1 MAPPGA
7 TVRPVRATVD
17 TGILLALFLLGV
29 VVWVLAGIELV
40 ALWS

>member
-7 TVRPVRATVD
+7 TGVPVRATAD
-17 TGILLALFLLGV
+17 TAILLALFLLGV
-29 VVWVLAGIELV
+29 VVWVLAGLELV